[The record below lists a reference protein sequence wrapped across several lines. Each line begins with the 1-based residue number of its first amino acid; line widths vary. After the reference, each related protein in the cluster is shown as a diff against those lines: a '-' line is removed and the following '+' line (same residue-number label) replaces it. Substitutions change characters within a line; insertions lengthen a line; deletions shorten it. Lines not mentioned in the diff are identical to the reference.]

1 MSTRSRSTPDE
12 DIRMKDFDSPEIL
25 SADEEQTKPAL
36 GWDQKVWQ
44 PCLKLKGM
52 ATMFEI
58 KDIQTMFRIHE
69 KGNSICIFIL
79 LENGTNL

>member
-25 SADEEQTKPAL
+25 SADDEQTKPAL

-44 PCLKLKGM
+44 PSLKKMYGNHVLNKNVRQPCLKQKCT
-52 ATMFEI
+52 ATMFET
-58 KDIQTMFRIHE
+58 KMY
-69 KGNSICIFIL
+69 GNHV
-79 LENGTNL
+79 